1 MDSMELEMAYFERYL
16 TDLEHVS
23 AHFGQDIGQ
32 GGHIGLVEV
41 VCDMDI
47 GTEAI

>member
-1 MDSMELEMAYFERYL
+1 MPYFERYL

-23 AHFGQDIGQ
+23 AHISAR

-47 GTEAI
+47 GIEAI

>member
-1 MDSMELEMAYFERYL
+1 MPYFERYL

-32 GGHIGLVEV
+32 GGHIGLVEM

-47 GTEAI
+47 GIEAI

>member
-1 MDSMELEMAYFERYL
+1 MSRPI
-16 TDLEHVS
+16 S
-23 AHFGQDIGQ
+23 AKISAR

-47 GTEAI
+47 GIEAISALYWGRNALF